1 MLRAKPRAR
10 TMTRNRYALSFLVLT
25 LAGLAGCSSE
35 PPARQTAAAPDK
47 IQGKAL
53 IVLTESSASDAALN
67 AGGPSVYLVDGLNR
81 YRLFFNR
88 GVEVKPGQEYTAE
101 GVYAQKAI
109 DAIGDPDQGKNGY
122 PLESSC
128 ERVVKTAWPGLA
140 FDLTDLRAKS
150 LRAKI
155 KRFPARAV
163 FLVTRIEPVATDP
176 AAQKKE
182 PADGEKET
190 PNVSVPADKQRALLI
205 EGPSVLTAPL
215 WEPAGGTARCK
226 VVIDEEG
233 KIAELDS
240 GAQLCETVPW
250 SQFRYKPATKAGKS
264 VKVNTEV
271 EVRFDPRK

>member
-1 MLRAKPRAR
+1 MI
-10 TMTRNRYALSFLVLT
+10 RNTYALCFLVLT
-25 LAGLAGCSSE
+25 LAGLTGCSSE
-35 PPARQTAAAPDK
+35 PPAKQAVAPDK

-53 IVLTESSASDAALN
+53 VVFNESIASETALN

-81 YRLFFNR
+81 YRLFFNKAF
-88 GVEVKPGQEYTAE
+88 EVQPDQEYAAE

-128 ERVVKTAWPGLA
+128 GRVVKMAWPGLS
-140 FDLTDLRAKS
+140 FDETDSYSNS
-150 LRAKI
+150 LRAKV

-163 FLVTRIEPVATDP
+163 FLVTRIQPVTAGADSEK
-176 AAQKKE
+176 QKNNS
-182 PADGEKET
+182 GEKEA
-190 PNVSVPADKQRALLI
+190 PKVSVPADKQRALLV
-205 EGPSVLTAPL
+205 EGPTALGAPL

-250 SQFRYKPATKAGKS
+250 SQFRYQPT
-264 VKVNTEV
+264 VKGGHPVRVNTEV